1 MPPCLSI
8 LYETSLKRSNFF
20 KILNT
25 KFSNFLLFQR
35 FHNEGADVVKVDG
48 FEMVKTMAANV
59 EVMMQHK
66 IDAIKVNSNGKQAM
80 TSLQGIAE

>member
-1 MPPCLSI
+1 M
-8 LYETSLKRSNFF
+8 
-20 KILNT
+20 
-25 KFSNFLLFQR
+25 QR

-66 IDAIKVNSNGKQAM
+66 IDAIKVNSNVKQAM
-80 TSLQGIAE
+80 TSLQGMSEFCLFLK